1 VNLIA
6 ARLVLRLIVIQF
18 LVGVSALLLAAVFAP
33 PLLLLDRP
41 VILASFH
48 VALTCTVLLTAFAV
62 ASTMAMTRRLRPLL
76 RALTEGSSATPPV
89 DLLALYALPARV
101 ALADVLAAFAVA
113 VATISPPLRP
123 SENDLATQGSLILL
137 VMTSV
142 SAAAL
147 PMYVM
152 MRTQVARVLEL
163 APIAASLEALALM
176 GERGLSDRGLN
187 DRRRPFALVRRRF
200 VAAVAAPVAFVALG
214 AALLVHAHVRVFDT
228 AAREDDAAKVA
239 AAALDAVGTSGG
251 TGRAAA
257 TQAAM
262 AHGLAVT
269 VEPSTAPFRV
279 VHDDLGETEVTVPL
293 EDGHAAVRFST
304 ARMESALWLYVVLA
318 TTATFLAALLGS
330 RIGLWFAA
338 DVALATRAVRETG
351 AADVVRGTR
360 VRREARFGSVVALMD
375 AIDALGNVFRQFAS
389 AQEASIEAS
398 AATERMRGLFLASMS
413 HDLKGPL
420 NSILGFAQLVS
431 QSPLTAGQAE
441 SLSIIEQR
449 GRELL
454 VLIQTILDSARV
466 EARALR
472 VTPDWT
478 MIGDLVMSA
487 VLEARELAV
496 GGSVE
501 VVGEIQPG
509 VPKLFVDSSRI
520 VQALT
525 AIVSS
530 AVRFT
535 EKGVVRVRA
544 TLPAGSESLRIDVE
558 AEGRTAPS
566 AEREKIFEAFK
577 DADQARRH
585 GSLGLG
591 LSLARSILQ
600 IHGGTIEANMTPDGG
615 CVFQVHLPIS
625 GDRIA
630 RAISIASELAP
641 EPSQTFGLPRYLD
654 RA

>member
-1 VNLIA
+1 
-6 ARLVLRLIVIQF
+6 
-18 LVGVSALLLAAVFAP
+18 
-33 PLLLLDRP
+33 
-41 VILASFH
+41 
-48 VALTCTVLLTAFAV
+48 
-62 ASTMAMTRRLRPLL
+62 
-76 RALTEGSSATPPV
+76 
-89 DLLALYALPARV
+89 
-101 ALADVLAAFAVA
+101 
-113 VATISPPLRP
+113 
-123 SENDLATQGSLILL
+123 
-137 VMTSV
+137 
-142 SAAAL
+142 
-147 PMYVM
+147 
-152 MRTQVARVLEL
+152 
-163 APIAASLEALALM
+163 
-176 GERGLSDRGLN
+176 
-187 DRRRPFALVRRRF
+187 
-200 VAAVAAPVAFVALG
+200 
-214 AALLVHAHVRVFDT
+214 
-228 AAREDDAAKVA
+228 
-239 AAALDAVGTSGG
+239 
-251 TGRAAA
+251 
-257 TQAAM
+257 M

-269 VEPSTAPFRV
+269 VEPTTAPFRV

-420 NSILGFAQLVS
+420 NAILGFAQLVS

-625 GDRIA
+625 GERVA
-630 RAISIASELAP
+630 RAISIASELASELP
-641 EPSQTFGLPRYLD
+641 QTFGLPRYLD